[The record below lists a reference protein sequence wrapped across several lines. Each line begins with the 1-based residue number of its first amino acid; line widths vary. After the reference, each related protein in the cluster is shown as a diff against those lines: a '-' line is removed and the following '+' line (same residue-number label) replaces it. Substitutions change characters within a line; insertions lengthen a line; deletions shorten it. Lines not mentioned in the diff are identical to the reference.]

1 MLSWLSPEYQIVDDS
16 SGTVKRRKRKGPT
29 LPTMSGRSRQQP
41 GSACEECRKRKLRCD
56 RQVPRCA
63 TCVEAGITCEVNPH
77 RQPRGPKKG
86 DLKALRSRIV
96 ALERCLMDQQSPLPS
111 SGDTSTVDLSE
122 DGPTRG
128 NSVSDEELSF
138 SMLNEPPSA
147 YDCGLPDF
155 SQFSEEP
162 TPKPEISPTSTVNFI
177 PELMRADLDQL
188 YFDRVQPILPILHQ
202 GRYFAWCRQPST
214 EEHYTCLQYA
224 MWTLAM
230 AMSTQFEHMREM
242 LYTETRHMLE
252 AQDLR
257 EQGMGIAY
265 VEQAQAWLLITFYE
279 FLRTNY
285 RRGWISAGRTFRL
298 IQLLR
303 LHDIDSPNGG
313 AAISGQD
320 WITLEVKRRIFW
332 VAYCLDRFI
341 SVRNEWPLTLHEEVI
356 CTRLPSAEADFQRGQ
371 PTQVCFLSEAITSDN
386 TEQFSPLAECVIL
399 VTICGR
405 ALSHSQVSTIER
417 IYGNEPLD
425 FWQRHE
431 WLDATLTKRT
441 ESLSLRYSA
450 ASGGGDPMLLFTLM
464 VSQAT
469 VIYLCKILE
478 SLAWETDEYRDAVIN
493 YQERAIWAG
502 REIARLV
509 RDYEG
514 VGYFKAHIF
523 LPVAIFLGLERLIA
537 HRNTHNTG
545 PNWPQGGSTDA
556 AIEGL
561 LEVLR
566 NMQSLN
572 SLASYHLHILESG
585 AFAEMSPL
593 S

>member
-1 MLSWLSPEYQIVDDS
+1 M
-16 SGTVKRRKRKGPT
+16 
-29 LPTMSGRSRQQP
+29 
-41 GSACEECRKRKLRCD
+41 
-56 RQVPRCA
+56 
-63 TCVEAGITCEVNPH
+63 
-77 RQPRGPKKG
+77 
-86 DLKALRSRIV
+86 
-96 ALERCLMDQQSPLPS
+96 
-111 SGDTSTVDLSE
+111 
-122 DGPTRG
+122 
-128 NSVSDEELSF
+128 
-138 SMLNEPPSA
+138 
-147 YDCGLPDF
+147 
-155 SQFSEEP
+155 
-162 TPKPEISPTSTVNFI
+162 
-177 PELMRADLDQL
+177 
-188 YFDRVQPILPILHQ
+188 QPILPILHQ

-320 WITLEVKRRIFW
+320 WVTLEVKRRIFW

-341 SVRNEWPLTLHEEVI
+341 SVRNEWPLTLHEEVVSSGGDSNLPQSKEKKGTNKNIVPSLTQLFNQI

-478 SLAWETDEYRDAVIN
+478 SLAWETDEYRDAVIK

-514 VGYFKAHIF
+514 VGYFKVCRSIS
-523 LPVAIFLGLERLIA
+523 PVRPSDTSFG
-537 HRNTHNTG
+537 
-545 PNWPQGGSTDA
+545 
-556 AIEGL
+556 
-561 LEVLR
+561 
-566 NMQSLN
+566 
-572 SLASYHLHILESG
+572 
-585 AFAEMSPL
+585 
-593 S
+593 